1 MGNILILGISISIF
15 IMIIGLIIYFIHRK
29 QKLILDDKSSGDVEF
44 NLMKNNELASFED
57 NSSFEITIP
66 VELLPENTIK
76 ERKLY
81 EIRDSSVLARINET
95 VPALTNTIA
104 KSITH
109 KGIQSTGEVYRAVMP
124 SGVTLSK
131 SKEMEGAVRGFY
143 SNGKGIGGQANFVK
157 VDPSQLNRTSQVAN
171 GVANVMNVASLV
183 VGQYY
188 MSEVNDKLESM
199 NKNLI
204 EIGDFQQREFKSKIF
219 SLIARVGKISKFSS
233 NILENEELRNR
244 KLHSLDAIEGKVTQL
259 LQQVNITIDELSQ
272 NNEQL
277 DFKTYSGKID
287 EFNMLLGYQ
296 KVLVSLLEEV
306 SKLMYSLNRG
316 AVKAEMC
323 YSIFSSY
330 LTQSNESLSKL
341 ELWHKIQVKTLR
353 IDIDNH
359 RIKKYGIEGV
369 IGEVQGL
376 FNRDWKYK
384 LLDESVEKKIVSQMV
399 NKKLEVEP
407 LDDVLNKDIEVVA
420 KGGKLYY
427 LK

>member
-1 MGNILILGISISIF
+1 MGIFLILGILISVV
-15 IMIIGLIIYFIHRK
+15 IMIIGLIIYFVHRK

-44 NLMKNNELASFED
+44 NIMKNNDFASFED
-57 NSSFEITIP
+57 NSPFEITIP
-66 VELLPENTIK
+66 VELLPENTLK

-81 EIRDSSVLARINET
+81 EIKDSNVLARITET

-104 KSITH
+104 KTITN
-109 KGIQSTGEVYRAVMP
+109 KGLKSTGEVYRAIMP

-131 SKEMEGAVRGFY
+131 SREMEGAVRGFY

-157 VDPSQLNRTSQVAN
+157 VDPSQLNKTSQVAN

-204 EIGDFQQREFKSKIF
+204 EIGGFQQREFKSKIF

-233 NILENEELRNR
+233 DILENEELRNR
-244 KLHSLDAIEGKVTQL
+244 KLHSLDSIEGKVIQL
-259 LQQVNITIDELSQ
+259 LQQVNITIDELSP

-277 DFKTYSGKID
+277 DFKTYSEKIS
-287 EFNMLLGYQ
+287 EINTLLGYQ
-296 KVLVSLLEEV
+296 KILVSLLEEV

-323 YSIFSSY
+323 YSMFNGY

-341 ELWHKIQVKTLR
+341 ELWHKNQTKTLG
-353 IDIDNH
+353 IDIVNH

-376 FNRDWKYK
+376 FNKEWKYK
-384 LLDESVEKKIVSQMV
+384 PLDESVEKKIISQTV

-407 LDDVLNKDIEVVA
+407 PDDVLNKDIEIVA
-420 KGGKLYY
+420 KDGKIYY